1 MIARCPS
8 CGAPPSLESKKR
20 GACEYCGT
28 AYEIA
33 PKCRSGIVQIA
44 DYIACY
50 VDTEMVGELVSEGL
64 ITMRE
69 GQKAMWPY
77 YARCYST

>member
-20 GACEYCGT
+20 GACDYCGT
-28 AYEIA
+28 AYETA
-33 PKCRSGIVQIA
+33 LKCRSGIVQTA
-44 DYIACY
+44 DHIACF
-50 VDTEMVGELVSEGL
+50 VDAEMVGE
-64 ITMRE
+64 ITS
-69 GQKAMWPY
+69 KDLWPY